1 MLKGSGIGKFHYYIL
16 AGLRRIKSGTIT
28 LNNKLE
34 FFNKEMK
41 PKPKISLVPQTYRY
55 ISGSIKQN
63 ITMFS
68 ELTDEKRLEEALRHS
83 RLSNFMDI
91 KDLDK
96 IYNASNEKL
105 SGGQL
110 QRLVLARSLYQRPE
124 VLLLDEVTSGL
135 DHLTEQEVMHTLQ
148 KIKKI

>member
-1 MLKGSGIGKFHYYIL
+1 
-16 AGLRRIKSGTIT
+16 
-28 LNNKLE
+28 
-34 FFNKEMK
+34 
-41 PKPKISLVPQTYRY
+41 
-55 ISGSIKQN
+55 
-63 ITMFS
+63 
-68 ELTDEKRLEEALRHS
+68 
-83 RLSNFMDI
+83 MDI

-148 KIKKI
+148 KIKKNMIIILVSHNKYVENFCDKIYSLERGTIFSGEIVLF